1 MLDVKYIAQNPDLVA
16 KNAANKNEKKADIPR
31 ICALQEQ
38 KKEIQLR
45 LDQKRELS
53 NKKSQEIGQLV
64 TTAKKAGE
72 KPDPARIQAIKEEAK
87 VFSDEV
93 KEIETEF
100 KPIDQ
105 EIQSLMEWVPNMAHE
120 DVPVARDA
128 EGNETIRTWGTRS
141 TFPFEPKAHWD
152 VGKELDILDEDRSA
166 NLAGSNFLLLKGA
179 GARLERALINFM
191 IDLHIDKHGYTE
203 IWPPFIANRASMFG
217 TGQLPKLEDD
227 MYRLGKDEMWLIP
240 TAEVPVTNLH
250 RDEILTHDQLPI
262 YYTAYT
268 ACFRREAGAYGRDTR
283 GMMRIHQ
290 FDKVEMVKFAHP
302 DKSWE
307 ELESLTANAEE
318 ILQLLGLEYRLLRL
332 STGDMSF
339 ASAMTYDLEVWAPG
353 MDRWLEVS
361 SCSNFVDF
369 QSRRLNTRFRDENKK
384 VRHVHTLN
392 GSGLALPRTVIAI
405 LENYQQEDGS
415 VIIPEPLRPYM
426 GGRERITK

>member
-1 MLDVKYIAQNPDLVA
+1 MLDVKYIVQNPDLVA

-53 NKKSQEIGQLV
+53 NKKSQEIGQII

-72 KPDPARIQAIKEEAK
+72 KPDPAKIQAIKEEAK

-105 EIQSLMEWVPNMAHE
+105 EIQGLMEWVPNMAHE

-128 EGNETIRTWGTRS
+128 EGNETVRTWGTRS
-141 TFPFEPKAHWD
+141 TFSFEPKAHWD

-166 NLAGSNFLLLKGA
+166 NLSGSNFLLLKGA

-250 RDEILTHDQLPI
+250 RDEILNHDQLPI

-307 ELESLTANAEE
+307 ELETLTANAEE

-369 QSRRLNTRFRDENKK
+369 QSRRLNTRFRDENRK

>member
-31 ICALQEQ
+31 ICTLQEQ

-45 LDQKRELS
+45 LDQKREAS
-53 NKKSQEIGQLV
+53 NRKSQEIGQLV
-64 TTAKKAGE
+64 TSAKKAGE

-93 KEIETEF
+93 KEIEAKF

-120 DVPVARDA
+120 DVPVAPDA
-128 EGNETIRTWGTRS
+128 EGNETVRTWGTRA
-141 TFPFEPKAHWD
+141 TFAFEPKAHWD
-152 VGKELDILDEDRSA
+152 IGKDLDILDEDRSA
-166 NLAGSNFLLLKGA
+166 NLSGSNFLLLKGP

-250 RDEILTHDQLPI
+250 RDEILNHDKLPI

-283 GMMRIHQ
+283 GLRCCH
-290 FDKVEMVKFAHP
+290 VVA
-302 DKSWE
+302 
-307 ELESLTANAEE
+307 LTA
-318 ILQLLGLEYRLLRL
+318 
-332 STGDMSF
+332 
-339 ASAMTYDLEVWAPG
+339 
-353 MDRWLEVS
+353 
-361 SCSNFVDF
+361 
-369 QSRRLNTRFRDENKK
+369 
-384 VRHVHTLN
+384 
-392 GSGLALPRTVIAI
+392 
-405 LENYQQEDGS
+405 
-415 VIIPEPLRPYM
+415 
-426 GGRERITK
+426 